1 MISPF
6 ICDRINLV
14 IKMVYLDYS
23 ATTPV
28 DKEVLETF
36 NKVCMDYPG
45 NSNSLH
51 SLGVKSKELEDYA
64 TEEIAK
70 MLKVKPSEVIYTSG
84 ASESNNTAIKGIC
97 LKYQN
102 RGKHIITTS
111 LEHSSVIA
119 PLNYLTN
126 LGFEV
131 DFVKINDQGLVDL
144 DDLKRLLRD
153 DTILVSICMV
163 DSEIGLRQPIKEI
176 AKILKDYPKCFFHV
190 DCTQA
195 LGKIPVDLSCVD
207 LASMS
212 GHKIYG
218 MKGIGLLIKKE
229 NIQIEPLIHGGKSTT
244 AFRSGTPA
252 LPLIVS
258 MMKAMKL
265 VVPTVDENY
274 KYVSKLNK
282 KVIDK
287 LKEYPLVHIN
297 STVNSMPNTINF
309 SIRKIKPETFL
320 HALDNHDIY
329 ISTKSAC
336 SSADSMSNSVYA
348 LTKDKELASHS
359 LRISLSFKT
368 TEEEIN
374 EFFKVF
380 DECYKQLDM

>member
-1 MISPF
+1 
-6 ICDRINLV
+6 
-14 IKMVYLDYS
+14 MVYLDYS

-28 DKEVLETF
+28 DERVLETF
-36 NKVCMDYPG
+36 SKVCMEYPG

-102 RGKHIITTS
+102 RGKHIITTY

-119 PLNYLTN
+119 PLNYLTS

-131 DFVKINDQGLVDL
+131 DFVKINDNGLVDL
-144 DDLKRLLRD
+144 DDLKKLLRD
-153 DTILVSICMV
+153 DTILVSVCMV
-163 DSEIGLRQPIKEI
+163 DSEIGLKQPIKEI
-176 AKILKDYPKCFFHV
+176 ANILKDYPKCFFHV

-212 GHKIYG
+212 AHKIYG

-229 NIQIEPLIHGGKSTT
+229 NVVIEPLIHGGKSTT

-258 MMKAMKL
+258 LMKAMQLIIPNVQKNM
-265 VVPTVDENY
+265 EY
-274 KYVSKLNK
+274 IAGLNK
-282 KVIDK
+282 IVCDK
-287 LKEYPLVHIN
+287 LSEYPLVHIN
-297 STVNSMPNTINF
+297 STGNSMPHTINF
-309 SIRKIKPETFL
+309 SLRKIKPETFL
-320 HALDNHDIY
+320 HALDANEIY

-336 SSADSMSNSVYA
+336 SSANSKSNSVYA
-348 LTKDKELASHS
+348 LTKDEELSNHS
-359 LRISLSFKT
+359 LRISLSYKT
-368 TEEEIN
+368 TKEELDK
-374 EFFKVF
+374 FFEVF
-380 DECYKQLDM
+380 DECYKKLDM

>member
-1 MISPF
+1 MGMI
-6 ICDRINLV
+6 
-14 IKMVYLDYS
+14 YLDYS

-28 DKEVLETF
+28 DKDVLDTF
-36 NKVCMDYPG
+36 NKVCLEYPG

-64 TEEIAK
+64 TEKISK
-70 MLKVKPSEVIYTSG
+70 MLKVKPSEIIYTSG

-102 RGKHIITTS
+102 RGKHIITTY
-111 LEHSSVIA
+111 LEHSSIIA
-119 PLNYLTN
+119 PLNYLVD
-126 LGFEV
+126 LGYEV
-131 DFVKINDQGLVDL
+131 DFVKIDDNGLVDL

-153 DTILVSICMV
+153 DTILVSVCMV

-195 LGKIPVDLSCVD
+195 LGKIPVDLTDID

-212 GHKIYG
+212 AHKIYG

-229 NIQIEPLIHGGKSTT
+229 NVDLLPLIHGGKSTT

-258 MMKAMKL
+258 LYKAMEL
-265 VVPTVDENY
+265 IVPNVDKNM
-274 KYVSKLNK
+274 KYISKLNK
-282 KVIDK
+282 KVCDK
-287 LKEYPLVHIN
+287 LREYPLVHIN
-297 STVNSMPNTINF
+297 STENSMPHTINF
-309 SIRKIKPETFL
+309 SLRKIKPETFL
-320 HALDNHDIY
+320 HALDSNEIY

-336 SSADSMSNSVYA
+336 SSADSMSNAVYA
-348 LTKDKELASHS
+348 LTKDKDLSNHS
-359 LRISLSFKT
+359 LRVSLSYKT
-368 TEEEIN
+368 TEEEIDK
-374 EFFKVF
+374 FLSVF
-380 DECYKQLDM
+380 DECYKKLDM